1 MSTRGNALLI
11 AQLKAHGG
19 QVLPNQ
25 ADGHNVYASNGR
37 QVASIANSTAGH
49 DGSDHARRQLR
60 DVLTAAV
67 AAERL
72 QQDRYAIEDRGV
84 RAGWVTIRDTNLGR
98 DVASCDISD
107 APALLAGLVDFDITQ
122 ED

>member
-1 MSTRGNALLI
+1 MSARGNALLV

-25 ADGHNVYASNGR
+25 ADGHNVYAAGGR
-37 QVASIANSTAGH
+37 QVASIAASTAGQ
-49 DGSDHARRQLR
+49 DGGDHARRQLR
-60 DVLTAAV
+60 DVLTATV
-67 AAERL
+67 SAERML
-72 QQDRYAIEDRGV
+72 QDRYTVERRGV

-98 DVASCDISD
+98 DVASCDPAD